1 MRNETWRGQV
11 LQDRWVGHLLGP
23 GRAYLDIGAG
33 EPQLISNTY
42 ELERMGWTGIL
53 CDIEH
58 EARLRAERKA
68 VAVYGD
74 AFAVDW
80 NDAIKADVVDY
91 LSLDLEPPALTL
103 RALCALPL
111 DRVRFRAITVEHD
124 AYRGSTRER
133 SAMRG
138 ILTAFGYE
146 LVAPDVCVAVGGAL
160 RPFEDWWVD
169 PSTVPPDFA
178 ANLAALVRAEYI
190 QGMIAHGEE
199 TQARG
204 AD

>member
-1 MRNETWRGQV
+1 M
-11 LQDRWVGHLLGP
+11 QDCWVAQLLGP
-23 GRAYLDIGAG
+23 GKTYLDIGAG

-80 NDAIKADVVDY
+80 NEAIKADVVDY

-124 AYRGSTRER
+124 AYRGSTIER
-133 SAMRG
+133 TAMRG

-146 LVAPDVCVAVGGAL
+146 LVAPDVCIAVGGAL

-169 PSTVPPDFA
+169 PTTVPLDFA

-190 QGMIAHGEE
+190 QGNIAHGEE
-199 TQARG
+199 TNGNPEARTR
-204 AD
+204 